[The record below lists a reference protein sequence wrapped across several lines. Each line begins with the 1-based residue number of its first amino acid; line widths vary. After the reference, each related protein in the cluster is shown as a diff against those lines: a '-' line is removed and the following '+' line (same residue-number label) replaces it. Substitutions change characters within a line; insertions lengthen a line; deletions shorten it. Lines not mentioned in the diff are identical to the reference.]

1 MWACLVL
8 SGKPHS
14 YSPSL
19 LSLNET
25 GQCPTIPTLARA
37 RAIRAPAM
45 GWNLKRASIRL
56 GCIMMAQVWNS
67 GIE

>member
-1 MWACLVL
+1 MWGCLVL
-8 SGKPHS
+8 SSKPHS
-14 YSPSL
+14 YSSSL

-25 GQCPTIPTLARA
+25 GQCPTMPTLARV

-56 GCIMMAQVWNS
+56 DCIMMAQV
-67 GIE
+67 